1 MLLVSVVHV
10 SRGANVAPVIGY
22 VSDGI
27 DVDGMAFTPV
37 NIVWRWGA
45 KQQIVVNIIVASDLQ
60 CMCMSKGDNCES

>member
-27 DVDGMAFTPV
+27 DVDGMAFAPV
-37 NIVWRWGA
+37 NIV
-45 KQQIVVNIIVASDLQ
+45 
-60 CMCMSKGDNCES
+60 